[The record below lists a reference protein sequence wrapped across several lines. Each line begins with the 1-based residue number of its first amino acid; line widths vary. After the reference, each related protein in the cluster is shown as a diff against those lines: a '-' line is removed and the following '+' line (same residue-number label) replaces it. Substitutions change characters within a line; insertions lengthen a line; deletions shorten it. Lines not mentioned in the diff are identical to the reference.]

1 MVRSDN
7 SVNRECLWLDLP
19 MDHRKMLYNHC
30 ASGILEASKKDPAL
44 TDLRFLQLSAG
55 HSQTNLS
62 GVFCLSFKTIC
73 VLHAHSRRDASKLPS
88 DYIANANSTPD
99 VFYDLTDTLP
109 WWKATAQDLPCW
121 ATAVQKMVLSTI
133 ISCCKAGFFFAGHH
147 VWGPAAWG
155 PWRLSWGSLHATYK
169 KSLVWRLK
177 QHIDSFLFRWFGK
190 QNNGNTLRKLF

>member
-1 MVRSDN
+1 MEQILQILSSKVTMVRSDN

-62 GVFCLSFKTIC
+62 GLFCLSFKTIC
-73 VLHAHSRRDASKLPS
+73 VLHAHSRWDASKLPS

-109 WWKATAQDLPCW
+109 WWKATAQDLSCW
-121 ATAVQKMVLSTI
+121 ATAVQKMVLFQPSSAAAKRVFSCWSPCLGTSSMRALKI
-133 ISCCKAGFFFAGHH
+133 ILRQPSCY
-147 VWGPAAWG
+147 V
-155 PWRLSWGSLHATYK
+155 
-169 KSLVWRLK
+169 
-177 QHIDSFLFRWFGK
+177 
-190 QNNGNTLRKLF
+190 

>member
-1 MVRSDN
+1 
-7 SVNRECLWLDLP
+7 
-19 MDHRKMLYNHC
+19 MLYNHC

-88 DYIANANSTPD
+88 DYIANANSTLD

-121 ATAVQKMVLSTI
+121 ATAVQKMVLFQPSSAAAKRVFSLLVTMFGDQQHEGLEGGKI
-133 ISCCKAGFFFAGHH
+133 ILRHPLCYVSVVRQLLPLKRMDF
-147 VWGPAAWG
+147 V
-155 PWRLSWGSLHATYK
+155 
-169 KSLVWRLK
+169 LVR
-177 QHIDSFLFRWFGK
+177 RMPG
-190 QNNGNTLRKLF
+190 R